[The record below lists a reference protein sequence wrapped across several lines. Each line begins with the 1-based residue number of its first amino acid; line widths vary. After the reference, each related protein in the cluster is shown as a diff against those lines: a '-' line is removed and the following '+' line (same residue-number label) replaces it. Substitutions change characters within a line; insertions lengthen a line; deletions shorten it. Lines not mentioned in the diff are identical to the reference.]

1 MYDADKVR
9 ALNDAARSTLAGCRV
24 TVTQGV
30 AALQCV
36 DHVLAEVRSFSDFTS
51 DNDPF
56 SEHDFGSLQVAGQTL
71 FWKFDY
77 YDLTMTM
84 LSADPADPRVT
95 VRVLTIMLSH
105 EY

>member
-1 MYDADKVR
+1 MCDVDKVR
-9 ALNDAARSTLAGCRV
+9 ALNDAARSTLTGCRV
-24 TVTQGV
+24 MVTQGV
-30 AALQCV
+30 AALQSTGQ
-36 DHVLAEVRSFSDFTS
+36 VLAEVRRYSNFST

-56 SEHDFGSLQVAGQTL
+56 SEHDFGSLEVAGQTL

-84 LSADPADPRVT
+84 LSPDPADPSVT
-95 VRVLTIMLSH
+95 VRVLTVMLSH

>member
-1 MYDADKVR
+1 M
-9 ALNDAARSTLAGCRV
+9 
-24 TVTQGV
+24 VTQG
-30 AALQCV
+30 ATALQCM
-36 DHVLAEVRSFSDFTS
+36 DQVLGEVRSFSDFTT

-56 SEHDFGSLQVAGQTL
+56 AEHDFGSVQVAGQTL

-84 LSADPADPRVT
+84 LSPDPADPSVT

>member
-1 MYDADKVR
+1 MYNADKVR
-9 ALNDAARSTLAGCRV
+9 ALNDAARSTLTGCRV
-24 TVTQGV
+24 MVTQGV
-30 AALQCV
+30 AALQCM
-36 DHVLAEVRSFSDFTS
+36 DRVLAEVCSFSDFTA

-56 SEHDFGSLQVAGQTL
+56 SEHDFGSVQVAGQTL

-84 LSADPADPRVT
+84 LSPDPADPSVT